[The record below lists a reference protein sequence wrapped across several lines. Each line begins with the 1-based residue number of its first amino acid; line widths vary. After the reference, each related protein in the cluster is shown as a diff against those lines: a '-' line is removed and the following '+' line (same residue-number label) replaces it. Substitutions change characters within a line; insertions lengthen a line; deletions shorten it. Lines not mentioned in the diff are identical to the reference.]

1 MEKSSKQLGV
11 HLEFMGEDWTG
22 HAHLNMALP
31 AGNSSP
37 WVCGGHLG
45 DGEEACGLSSRHS
58 TSQGWLGGRGSQK
71 AAGEQRGK

>member
-22 HAHLNMALP
+22 HAHLNIALP
-31 AGNSSP
+31 AGNLSP

-45 DGEEACGLSSRHS
+45 DGEEACGLSSETLHQSRMV
-58 TSQGWLGGRGSQK
+58 GGEEESESSR
-71 AAGEQRGK
+71 